1 MCMRPSPRAA
11 APGLI
16 LALTLG
22 AGAAHADPLTPA
34 GLNAGYGRVMGQESR
49 PVEPSTRDASNNR
62 VIVNGLLAD
71 PSGLAGGLSP
81 GLGDS
86 SAQTGGI
93 GVQAIANQINIV
105 ANGSW
110 NTIVVEATQTNTGAV
125 QASAAVGSTTV
136 ANVSR

>member
-1 MCMRPSPRAA
+1 MRMKSFAA
-11 APGLI
+11 A
-16 LALTLG
+16 LALGLPSAAPAPG
-22 AGAAHADPLTPA
+22 AEPLTPA

-49 PVEPSTRDASNNR
+49 SVEPSTRDASNNR

-81 GLGDS
+81 GLGDR
-86 SAQTGGI
+86 SAQVGGI